1 MPYSSTIWVN
11 NEFRKSFLCYTTN
24 PNIVSLKGQR
34 MRRLFLIFLMA
45 ISLTT
50 SLFSDALSSIV
61 EHKKIRV
68 CIWPEYYGI
77 SYINPRTQEL
87 IGIDVDL
94 AKELAK
100 ELGVNVAFKESSFA
114 TLIKDITTN
123 NCDIAM
129 FAIGHTAERKEHL
142 SLTSPHLAS
151 DVYAI
156 SSKSNRRINV
166 WEDIDKEGVV
176 VAVAKGTYHVS
187 LMQKSLKNAKLL
199 IVDSLHAREQ
209 EVEAG
214 RADVFMSDY
223 PFGIRMVEEKEWAK
237 LIKPTKPFHITPYG
251 WALAKNE
258 PALLAQVEAFIT
270 AIKHDGKLLNAAK
283 HHHLEPIV
291 LSE

>member
-1 MPYSSTIWVN
+1 M
-11 NEFRKSFLCYTTN
+11 N
-24 PNIVSLKGQR
+24 PNIVSFKGQR
-34 MRRLFLIFLMA
+34 MRRTFLIFFMA
-45 ISLTT
+45 INLTS
-50 SLFSDALSSIV
+50 SLFADALSSIV
-61 EHKKIRV
+61 ESKKIRV

-87 IGIDVDL
+87 VGIDVDL
-94 AKELAK
+94 AKEFAK

-114 TLIKDITTN
+114 TLIKDITTKS
-123 NCDIAM
+123 CDIAM
-129 FAIGHTAERKEHL
+129 FAIGHTVERKEHL

-176 VAVAKGTYHVS
+176 VAVAKGTYHVA
-187 LMQKSLKNAKLL
+187 LMQKSLQKAKLL
-199 IVDSLHAREQ
+199 VVDSLHAREQ

-251 WALAKNE
+251 WALAQNE
-258 PALLAQVEAFIT
+258 PALLAKVEAFIT
-270 AIKHDGKLLNAAK
+270 AIKHDGRLLDAAK

>member
-1 MPYSSTIWVN
+1 
-11 NEFRKSFLCYTTN
+11 
-24 PNIVSLKGQR
+24 
-34 MRRLFLIFLMA
+34 MRRLFLIFFMA
-45 ISLTT
+45 ISLIP
-50 SLFSDALSSIV
+50 SLFADVLSSIV
-61 EHKKIRV
+61 ESKKIRV

-100 ELGVNVAFKESSFA
+100 ELGVHVAFKESSFA
-114 TLIKDITTN
+114 TLITDITTN

-156 SSKSNRRINV
+156 SSKSNKRIHV

-270 AIKHDGKLLNAAK
+270 AIKHDGRLLNAAK

>member
-1 MPYSSTIWVN
+1 MART
-11 NEFRKSFLCYTTN
+11 
-24 PNIVSLKGQR
+24 
-34 MRRLFLIFLMA
+34 FLIFIMT
-45 ISLTT
+45 ITLTT
-50 SLFSDALSSIV
+50 SLFADVLSSIL
-61 EHKKIRV
+61 ESKKIRV

-77 SYINPRTQEL
+77 SYIDPRTQEL
-87 IGIDVDL
+87 IGIDIDL
-94 AKELAK
+94 AKEFAK

-114 TLIKDITTN
+114 SLIKDITTK

-129 FAIGHTAERKEHL
+129 FAIGHTEERKKYL
-142 SLTSPHLAS
+142 SLTTPHLAS

-166 WEDIDKEGVV
+166 WEDIDKAGIV

-187 LMQKSLKNAKLL
+187 LMQKSLKNAQLL
-199 IVDSLHAREQ
+199 IVDSIHAREQ

-237 LIKPTKPFHITPYG
+237 LIKPTSVFHMMPYG
-251 WALAKNE
+251 WAIAQNE
-258 PALLAQVEAFIT
+258 PALLEKVESFIA
-270 AIKHDGKLLNAAK
+270 AIKHDGRLLSAAK